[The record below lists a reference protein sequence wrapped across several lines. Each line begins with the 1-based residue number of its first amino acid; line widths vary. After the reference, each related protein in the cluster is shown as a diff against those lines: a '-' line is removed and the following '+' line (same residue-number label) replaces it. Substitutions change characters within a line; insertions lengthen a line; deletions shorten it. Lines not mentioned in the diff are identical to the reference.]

1 MNEKIEKLI
10 KLSGDKNLYQYL
22 ALFIVA
28 LLWGNASTIFI
39 SLPLLE
45 DPPVVQYTNETG
57 HLINDT
63 MNYDMC
69 KWEDNYTIIEHHK
82 YSWISDF
89 HLECDEYKTGLLGSM
104 NSFGY
109 MVGSFTFSF
118 VTKQFS
124 TKTTILGSIIA
135 YIIIILA
142 MNIFRTYYVILIS
155 MIFTGLLADFINLS
169 SLVLVEETVCKER
182 RAIFSSIIGIAFTI
196 GAIIYFPLFA
206 IFERWYVVFYFLAG
220 IFLIN
225 GILVHLFLYNS
236 PRVYMKSNQ
245 RDTMLSILRGMA
257 KINGRLDEFNTAIET
272 TEYKEILESLSNDDT
287 KKDNETLNEKKKK
300 KINGW
305 AFFKYPSIRYTFLIF
320 CLMFYVTSGIYSG
333 ITLSIKLLG
342 GNIYL
347 NMAFSYFVESVS
359 SLGAGLL
366 MDSTFGRKVS
376 LLSMYILAALCLIT
390 NQIVKSEN
398 EIFQLIISLAFRFCI
413 SAICVVFYSY
423 TLELYPAP
431 IRSTGFGINMTC
443 GEIGGFTTSLIVELV
458 KEKYV
463 QIGYITMCS
472 ICAFLGFFL
481 KETAGQPME
490 ETIKEIEEEELPQTE
505 VPLKECDE

>member
-1 MNEKIEKLI
+1 
-10 KLSGDKNLYQYL
+10 
-22 ALFIVA
+22 
-28 LLWGNASTIFI
+28 
-39 SLPLLE
+39 
-45 DPPVVQYTNETG
+45 
-57 HLINDT
+57 
-63 MNYDMC
+63 
-69 KWEDNYTIIEHHK
+69 
-82 YSWISDF
+82 
-89 HLECDEYKTGLLGSM
+89 
-104 NSFGY
+104 
-109 MVGSFTFSF
+109 
-118 VTKQFS
+118 
-124 TKTTILGSIIA
+124 
-135 YIIIILA
+135 
-142 MNIFRTYYVILIS
+142 
-155 MIFTGLLADFINLS
+155 
-169 SLVLVEETVCKER
+169 
-182 RAIFSSIIGIAFTI
+182 
-196 GAIIYFPLFA
+196 
-206 IFERWYVVFYFLAG
+206 
-220 IFLIN
+220 
-225 GILVHLFLYNS
+225 
-236 PRVYMKSNQ
+236 
-245 RDTMLSILRGMA
+245 
-257 KINGRLDEFNTAIET
+257 
-272 TEYKEILESLSNDDT
+272 
-287 KKDNETLNEKKKK
+287 
-300 KINGW
+300 
-305 AFFKYPSIRYTFLIF
+305 
-320 CLMFYVTSGIYSG
+320 MFYVTSGIYSG

-376 LLSMYILAALCLIT
+376 LLSMYILAALCLII

-423 TLELYPAP
+423 TLELHPAP